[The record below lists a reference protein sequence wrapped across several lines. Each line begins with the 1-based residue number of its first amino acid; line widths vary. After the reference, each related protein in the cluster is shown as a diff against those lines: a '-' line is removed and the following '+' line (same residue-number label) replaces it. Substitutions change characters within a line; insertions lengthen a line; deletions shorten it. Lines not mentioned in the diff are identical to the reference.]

1 MSVKMEVW
9 GETACFTRAELKAER
24 VSYDAPT
31 PSAARGMLE
40 SVYYH
45 PGLKWHIDRI
55 WVLKPIRVNTPR
67 CNENPSANDASIRFT
82 TLRRNE
88 VKSKILGSAILTEA
102 NGKGASCIDRS
113 ADIMQR
119 ATLMLRD
126 VHYVIEAHFTMTDQ
140 ANPSDN
146 PGKFQDIVKRR
157 LRKGQCY
164 SQPYLG
170 CRECTAHFGLWE
182 GEEIPA
188 IAETRDLGYMLYDMD
203 YTDPKNIQP
212 MFFRAQMVNGMIDLR
227 DCEVVR

>member
-9 GETACFTRAELKAER
+9 GETACFTRPEMKAER
-24 VSYDAPT
+24 VSYDVPT

-55 WVLKPIRVNTPR
+55 WLLKP
-67 CNENPSANDASIRFT
+67 IRFT